1 VRGPFTPVR
10 DYLLSLPERAVRSA
24 SALAGGLL
32 NQIGEAALPA
42 AVRRTRLYRSMVEA
56 VLRFLVEQVGEVEG
70 VFPAEG
76 KLAENFLLRRTAG
89 NGIELIGILTFR
101 ASPVWVLAALAD
113 LSGAGRT
120 LIGEIAASLREQGL
134 ISPDSHPTSMD
145 QVLDALEETAGRA
158 AETINTPPLDVAQLR
173 NEWESIQKSARGL
186 TPSRMPGIDAIER
199 RWRDLQATAA
209 RENRSPFELSALIAF
224 ETLTKLPSGIT
235 WLGRSGL
242 VAARTT
248 GGVFAENILEHYS
261 DTLEVIRREGLLR
274 WWMRQFRPYLAAA
287 ARQFSPR
294 KTSWTEKFLS
304 R

>member
-1 VRGPFTPVR
+1 VRG
-10 DYLLSLPERAVRSA
+10 YLISLPERILRSA

-32 NQIGEAALPA
+32 NEIGAAALPA

-56 VLRFLVEQVGEVEG
+56 VLRFLVEQIGEVEG

-76 KLAENFLLRRTAG
+76 KLAEDFLLRRTAG

-134 ISPDSHPTSMD
+134 ISTESRPTTMD
-145 QVLDALEETAGRA
+145 QILDALEETTGRA

-173 NEWESIQKSARGL
+173 KEWESIQQSARGL
-186 TPSRMPGIDAIER
+186 APSRLPGIDTLER
-199 RWRDLQATAA
+199 RWQDLLAAAA
-209 RENRSPFELSALIAF
+209 REHRSPFELSALIAF
-224 ETLTKLPSGIT
+224 ETLTRLPSGIA
-235 WLGRSGL
+235 WLGRSSL
-242 VAARTT
+242 VAARAT

-261 DTLEVIRREGLLR
+261 DTLEAIRHEGLAR
-274 WWMRQFRPYLAAA
+274 WWMHQFRPYLAAA

-294 KTSWTEKFLS
+294 KSSLTERLL
-304 R
+304 RR